1 MVEIKIAIVKL
12 LQAFHLQ
19 SDETTRYSIHKTV
32 FRSGTILKVSGG
44 GGEVWAGSGDYKEMS
59 SIFADQ

>member
-19 SDETTRYSIHKTV
+19 ADETTRYFVMLHG
-32 FRSGTILKVSGG
+32 FLALLQTIG
-44 GGEVWAGSGDYKEMS
+44 
-59 SIFADQ
+59 

>member
-19 SDETTRYSIHKTV
+19 ADETTRYVVKRCSG
-32 FRSGTILKVSGG
+32 SGTVLKFAGG
-44 GGEVWAGSGDYKEMS
+44 GGGLGRVRGLQEMS
-59 SIFADQ
+59 YILADQ